1 MFKYIS
7 SKIMSKINEYKLIK
21 ENINKIKENNVKM
34 QKTIDNICNIKLEF
48 TEVSDSQRKEI
59 RECSDFLDVLE
70 NNIEYM
76 EPLRLER
83 ILYILNSF
91 MTKYE
96 KSNISKTFEVQKCVF
111 KVKKLKNNIES
122 KLYTENKQLKK
133 II

>member
-7 SKIMSKINEYKLIK
+7 SKINLKINEYKLIK
-21 ENINKIKENNVKM
+21 ENNKKMEENTCKM
-34 QKTIDNICNIKLEF
+34 KQTIDHICNIRLEF
-48 TEVSDSQRKEI
+48 TEVSDSQIKEI
-59 RECSDFLDVLE
+59 RECSDFLDMLE

-76 EPLRLER
+76 EHLRLER

-91 MTKYE
+91 MNKYE
-96 KSNISKTFEVQKCVF
+96 KSNISKTFEVQRCVF